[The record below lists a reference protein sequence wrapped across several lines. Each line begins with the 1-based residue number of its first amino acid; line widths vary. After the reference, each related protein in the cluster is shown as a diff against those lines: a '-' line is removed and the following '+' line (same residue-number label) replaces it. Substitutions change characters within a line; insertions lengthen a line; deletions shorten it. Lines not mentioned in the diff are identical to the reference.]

1 MKSLYVCLPFAHLR
15 LALLLAAPLCLP
27 AQSPKD
33 LSVRGQ
39 VEEMSFPNGYEV
51 VTEPSATAVVVKRMP
66 AGTANVAAHLDVAG
80 RRYYMTDWSYS
91 QFTQGKTAYW
101 IRLEG
106 AAKSASGLVVLPQK
120 EERSFPGGYEVVSD
134 ASAGATLV
142 KSLPESR
149 SATVAAYQDVDGVRY
164 YMTDWSY
171 DRHVNQGIKP
181 NWIRGFGAGA
191 APAGASAMTSVAP
204 SRTPAS
210 QLEPWQAPADEEA
223 AMRRIE
229 ALYEQGQEKAGANAA
244 LEYYQRTQSRL
255 GSLPLWLALW
265 MSDAGVVLE
274 QAGLTQQAL
283 TTYGELATR
292 FVAESDDE
300 NQAAAL
306 GGVARCQARLGEA
319 PAALRTLEKALA
331 LDIRWSHTAKGVRY
345 SLSQHYLELC
355 AAQAQWQR
363 VDAFVKQ
370 FEVKAD
376 DEEGEFELH
385 ELVTGLLEDTG
396 LLSHAMRMHMD
407 RVRIQPDYKYMAVPE
422 IVSLYRMMGD
432 DDRAEQ
438 WQKQYAGRSA
448 AKVNEENEIRRQFGF
463 PAAEAGPQ
471 TGAEVRWED
480 EAAYLEKVG
489 AWHED
494 IEATPHWPTLTAG
507 VGDYDDSFGNWVN
520 GLVIKGQRAGDEGRL
535 TSTRLWL
542 GEMEVLFGKSGGAT
556 VVARRNLYRAAV
568 LMKQSSLAAG
578 LAREE
583 LANKMSKIELS
594 GSVFDTAQV
603 LRLAPQLNLFDEAAN
618 SGDAE
623 AVATAV
629 LNGKGLL
636 TEAVVRSLQ
645 RTTTGSAGVDKTVL
659 NAFYQLMQGASG
671 DELAEM
677 LKAGGQPVQVS
688 NTGSGGA
695 GARAAMVSPG
705 QVASRLRSREA
716 LVEYAVWRRMPSAG
730 SKAKSWWSAPRYLA
744 VVIRKDAA
752 PAMVDLGPVEV
763 VDKMVKMYGDA
774 GAALAAIS
782 EAAFIKNLQEL
793 HQTLLRPLEP
803 YLAGTDSLVISPD
816 ASLHFLNFTTLMDER
831 QQFAGKRWAC
841 TLTSSGRHLL
851 DRDEPVPPRG
861 AGSVAL
867 VMGDPAFSAAPS
879 AAAAPIAGRGSKAL
893 AGLMPMLKGDAGLR
907 KAAQRSIS
915 LAPLPGSDKEALS
928 LADQLKDS
936 GYAVELARNTTASE
950 PWLYS
955 RASSAR
961 IIHFATHGLL
971 LEDGDVSSSKLRFH
985 DPMLRSCLALAGA
998 SHTFAAW
1005 AQGTLPVPDKD
1016 GVLLAGEIAAL
1027 DLSKADL
1034 VVLSACSTAAG
1045 QARSGEGVFGLRRG
1059 LQLAGARSVM
1069 LTLWPIADAETVALM
1084 GSFYARYLK
1093 DVAAPAA
1100 LQAVQME
1107 ELEKLRTKSG
1117 VLQAVR
1123 LAGPFVLSER

>member
-1 MKSLYVCLPFAHLR
+1 
-15 LALLLAAPLCLP
+15 
-27 AQSPKD
+27 
-33 LSVRGQ
+33 
-39 VEEMSFPNGYEV
+39 MSFPNGYEV
-51 VTEPSATAVVVKRMP
+51 VTEPSATAMAVKRMP
-66 AGTANVAAHLDVAG
+66 AGTANIAAHLDVGG

-91 QFTQGKTAYW
+91 QFTQGKTSYW
-101 IRLEG
+101 IRVEG
-106 AAKSASGLVVLPQK
+106 AARAAAGPVVLPQK

-181 NWIRGFGAGA
+181 NWIRGLGAGA

-223 AMRRIE
+223 SMLRIE
-229 ALYEQGQEKAGANAA
+229 ALYEQGQEKAAA
-244 LEYYQRTQSRL
+244 KAAFDYYQNTQSRL
-255 GSLPLWLALW
+255 GSMPLWLALW
-265 MSDAGVVLE
+265 MSDACVVLE

-283 TTYGELATR
+283 AVYGELATR

-300 NQAAAL
+300 NRAAVL
-306 GGVARCQARLGEA
+306 GGVARCQARLGDA
-319 PAALRTLEKALA
+319 PTALRTLEKALA
-331 LDIRWSHTAKGVRY
+331 LDINWSHTAKGVRY

-355 AAQAQWQR
+355 AVQAQWQR
-363 VDAFVKQ
+363 VDAFVKEY
-370 FEVKAD
+370 EVKAD
-376 DEEGEFELH
+376 DEEGEFAMH

-407 RVRIQPDYKYMAVPE
+407 RVRIQPDYKYMAVPD
-422 IVSLYRMMGD
+422 IVSLYQRMGD
-432 DDRAEQ
+432 DVRAEQ
-438 WQKQYAGRSA
+438 WKKQYAGRSV
-448 AKVNEENEIRRQFGF
+448 AKVNEENDIRRQFGF
-463 PAAEAGPQ
+463 PAVEAGPQ

-489 AWHED
+489 SWEEE
-494 IEATPHWPTLTAG
+494 IEVTPHWPTLTAG

-583 LANKMSKIELS
+583 LVSKMAKIKVS

-623 AVATAV
+623 AAATAV

-688 NTGSGGA
+688 TTGSDSA
-695 GARAAMVSPG
+695 GANAAMVNPG

-730 SKAKSWWSAPRYLA
+730 SRAKSWWSAPRYLA

-763 VDKMVKMYGDA
+763 VDKMVKAYGDA
-774 GAALAAIS
+774 GGALAAIS

-816 ASLHFLNFTTLMDER
+816 ASLHFLNFATLLDER
-831 QQFAGKRWAC
+831 QQFAGRRWTM

-851 DRDEPVPPRG
+851 ERGEPAVPG
-861 AGSVAL
+861 GTGSIAL
-867 VMGDPAFSAAPS
+867 VIGDPAFAAAPS
-879 AAAAPIAGRGSKAL
+879 AAAASRGTNAL
-893 AGLMPMLKGDAGLR
+893 AGLAPMLKGDAGLR
-907 KAAQRSIS
+907 KAAQRSIA
-915 LAPLPGSDKEALS
+915 LAPLPGSDKEALA
-928 LADQLKDS
+928 LADQLKAS
-936 GYAVELARNTTASE
+936 GYAVELARNTAATE

-955 RASSAR
+955 RASTAR

-971 LEDGDVSSSKLRFH
+971 LVDGDVSSSKLRFQ

-998 SHTFAAW
+998 SNTFAAW
-1005 AQGTLPVPDKD
+1005 AKGTLPVPDKD

-1027 DLSKADL
+1027 DLSKTDL

-1093 DVAAPAA
+1093 DGAAPAA